1 MKCKRTSD
9 GRKLDH
15 HTLQVMREQA
25 VKALLDGQPAA
36 EIATAFGMN
45 IRTIFKW
52 CAKFEDGGQEALQAK
67 PISGRPPKI
76 SEEEMQW
83 IAGAVQDNTSQQFG
97 FEFGLWTLSLL
108 RELIKCEFGKSLVLE
123 SVKRIMILMGF
134 SAQKPLY
141 QAWQQDP
148 ELVKKWETETYP
160 TIKEEARAAG
170 ANVYF
175 ADEAGIRT
183 DYHTG
188 TTWAPVG
195 ETPVVTG
202 DRPPFLFQHD
212 FCSQP
217 TR

>member
-1 MKCKRTSD
+1 MKT
-9 GRKLDH
+9 
-15 HTLQVMREQA
+15 
-25 VKALLDGQPAA
+25 LLDGQPAA

-52 CAKFEDGGQEALQAK
+52 QAKFVEGGQEALQAK

-76 SEEEMQW
+76 SEEEMRL
-83 IAGAVQDNTSQQFG
+83 IAEAVRNNIPQQFG

-108 RELIKCEFGKSLVLE
+108 RELIKREFGKSLVLE
-123 SVKRIMILMGF
+123 SVRRIMILMGF

-170 ANVYF
+170 ATIYF
-175 ADEAGIRT
+175 AERRASGL
-183 DYHTG
+183 
-188 TTWAPVG
+188 TTTLAQRGRRSARRQW
-195 ETPVVTG
+195 
-202 DRPPFLFQHD
+202 
-212 FCSQP
+212 
-217 TR
+217 

>member
-25 VKALLDGQPAA
+25 VKALRDGQPAA

-52 CAKFEDGGQEALQAK
+52 RAKFEDGGQEALQAK

-76 SEEEMQW
+76 SEEEMRW
-83 IAGAVQDNTSQQFG
+83 IAGAVRNNTPQQFG

-108 RELIKCEFGKSLVLE
+108 RELIKREFGKSLVLE
-123 SVKRIMILMGF
+123 SVRRIMILMGF

-170 ANVYF
+170 ATIYF
-175 ADEAGIRT
+175 ADEAGIRS
-183 DYHTG
+183 D
-188 TTWAPVG
+188 
-195 ETPVVTG
+195 
-202 DRPPFLFQHD
+202 
-212 FCSQP
+212 
-217 TR
+217 